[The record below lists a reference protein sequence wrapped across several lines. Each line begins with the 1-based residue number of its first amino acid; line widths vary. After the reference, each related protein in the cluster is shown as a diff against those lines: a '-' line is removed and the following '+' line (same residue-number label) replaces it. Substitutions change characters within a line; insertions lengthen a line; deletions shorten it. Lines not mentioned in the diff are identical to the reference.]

1 MVTVRDEEPAAVSD
15 EGVNTAL
22 EPISGR
28 LQAFKTTL
36 DGNVPDADN
45 VTVSAGLVLLVW
57 NRETGRTRVV
67 VATLT
72 AIL

>member
-28 LQAFKTTL
+28 LQAFKATL

-72 AIL
+72 AML